1 MCMYV
6 LLQTHGNALLSVH
19 GKIVVKGEI
28 MDLEQ
33 ITDIQQL
40 KAMAYDE
47 LQRAEV
53 AKQNLQ
59 VINQRIYALEQQAAE
74 AQVKKK

>member
-1 MCMYV
+1 
-6 LLQTHGNALLSVH
+6 
-19 GKIVVKGEI
+19 

-74 AQVKKK
+74 EQSKKK

>member
-1 MCMYV
+1 
-6 LLQTHGNALLSVH
+6 
-19 GKIVVKGEI
+19 

-59 VINQRIYALEQQAAE
+59 VINQRIYTLEQQAAE
-74 AQVKKK
+74 EQNKKK

>member
-1 MCMYV
+1 
-6 LLQTHGNALLSVH
+6 
-19 GKIVVKGEI
+19 
-28 MDLEQ
+28 MDLDQ

-40 KAMAYDE
+40 KALAYDE

-59 VINQRIYALEQQAAE
+59 VINQRIYTLEQQEAE
-74 AQVKKK
+74 AHTKKSK